1 MPAAAARCTARP
13 GRPLTKPMHD
23 ARRQV
28 EAYCQSLVEAGK
40 ARWDADRDGAV
51 QLHLRTGE
59 VYLFDEYGLTRLT

>member
-1 MPAAAARCTARP
+1 MPAAASRCTARP
-13 GRPLTKPMHD
+13 VRLSMESAPD

>member
-1 MPAAAARCTARP
+1 MPAAASRCTARP
-13 GRPLTKPMHD
+13 VLPLTKPMPD

-28 EAYCQSLVEAGK
+28 DTYCQSLVEAGK